1 MINTFSSIVDEKL
14 ICVQKIVEH
23 KALSSRFFYNAIES
37 HFHFV
42 CDIPFNCW
50 KKKNLQEPLEQ
61 RCCWGKE
68 RITQYT
74 NNCGSKNE
82 YDLYAVVGSDLMNCL
97 HKYYGMN

>member
-23 KALSSRFFYNAIES
+23 KALSSRFFYNAIEN

-50 KKKNLQEPLEQ
+50 KKKKSP
-61 RCCWGKE
+61 G
-68 RITQYT
+68 TT
-74 NNCGSKNE
+74 
-82 YDLYAVVGSDLMNCL
+82 
-97 HKYYGMN
+97 